1 MRTHTHTHH
10 THTHIKDIR
19 SQAWLYTILSLL
31 SPSQVE
37 RRTMHTQY
45 TTKHSLSFPSDC
57 SLHPLLPATLFI
69 RAKMMTKLKCLEGKN
84 ISMFEHC
91 STKKNILKLYII
103 ENCSTHT
110 EEKKNLE
117 GKKKKSLWISSTL
130 YQPWHF
136 HNKMSEIAQFHTWHL
151 YGNIYAQNKQH
162 IFSCTT
168 NCKTALSHVRTGVH
182 IQAMITTTNMFS
194 NPPPPSQTDFC
205 CFVFVLKINLVTT
218 DSFAHYQDKTQ
229 RHLSKT

>member
-1 MRTHTHTHH
+1 MHVCVCECMCVCLCVHECLDFTSHQTADNINIYELQHHACAHTHTHQ

-117 GKKKKSLWISSTL
+117 GKKK
-130 YQPWHF
+130 
-136 HNKMSEIAQFHTWHL
+136 
-151 YGNIYAQNKQH
+151 
-162 IFSCTT
+162 
-168 NCKTALSHVRTGVH
+168 
-182 IQAMITTTNMFS
+182 ITV
-194 NPPPPSQTDFC
+194 D
-205 CFVFVLKINLVTT
+205 
-218 DSFAHYQDKTQ
+218 
-229 RHLSKT
+229 